1 MSMRSNPAEN
11 PPEKPDTK
19 PVDLAH
25 QTEPPEKRHPESRR

>member
-11 PPEKPDTK
+11 PPEKHGD
-19 PVDLAH
+19 VAH